1 MSFQVYWRL
10 LLPWNLIEK
19 SVPDTVN
26 MAFTALINTD
36 KIGITMKAAVVTNL
50 SDRALCSKEQTGR
63 ISAML
68 PRLFALSLM
77 TLCLSPSALL
87 AEEPAALVETEADDP
102 NDPLIQAQRS
112 FEHPVKY
119 AIYSAAWYM
128 NSNAG
133 LQIIAHNE
141 GDTAYKLKK
150 VVFADESGSMSNTEI
165 ELDLEIPAH
174 GWADTQLPYVDLLA
188 GNDCVSNTMDDDWKL
203 VEISNYTLNPS
214 VRGLIIEDTRS
225 FRIFQCV
232 RSVQSYW
239 QDGNS
244 EDITMRQQW
253 LMYHFERLPI
263 Y

>member
-1 MSFQVYWRL
+1 M
-10 LLPWNLIEK
+10 IMK
-19 SVPDTVN
+19 T
-26 MAFTALINTD
+26 AFMTYFASH
-36 KIGITMKAAVVTNL
+36 AP
-50 SDRALCSKEQTGR
+50 CSK
-63 ISAML
+63 
-68 PRLFALSLM
+68 RLTSWRTVLLSGLAG
-77 TLCLSPSALL
+77 LCLNAGSAL
-87 AEEPAALVETEADDP
+87 AEEPAALEDAASSS
-102 NDPLIQAQRS
+102 DPLTRAQRS

-141 GDTAYKLKK
+141 GDSTYRLEK
-150 VVFADESGSMSNTEI
+150 VVFANESGAMSDTEI
-165 ELDLEIPAH
+165 QLDLDIPPR
-174 GWADTQLPYVDLLA
+174 GWADTQLPYVDLLS
-188 GNDCVSNTMDDDWKL
+188 GNDCVSNTMDEDWKL

-239 QDGNS
+239 QDADS
-244 EDITMRQQW
+244 EDTVMRQQW

>member
-1 MSFQVYWRL
+1 L
-10 LLPWNLIEK
+10 LLWNLIEK
-19 SVPDTVN
+19 STPGAVN
-26 MAFTALINTD
+26 LVFTAFINMG
-36 KIGITMKAAVVTNL
+36 KIGINMKVAVVTKPNL
-50 SDRALCSKEQTGR
+50 SALCSSEQTGR
-63 ISAML
+63 MSVLM
-68 PRLFALSLM
+68 PSLFALSLM
-77 TLCLSPSALL
+77 TLCLSPSTLL
-87 AEEPAALVETEADDP
+87 AEEPTAPVETEA
-102 NDPLIQAQRS
+102 NDPSDPLTQAQRS

-150 VVFADESGSMSNTEI
+150 VVFADESGTMSNTEI
-165 ELDLEIPAH
+165 ELDLDIPAH
-174 GWADTQLPYVDLLA
+174 GWADTQLDYIDLLS

-239 QDGNS
+239 QDGDS
-244 EDITMRQQW
+244 EDTTMRQQW

>member
-1 MSFQVYWRL
+1 MVF
-10 LLPWNLIEK
+10 
-19 SVPDTVN
+19 TV
-26 MAFTALINTD
+26 LINTGN
-36 KIGITMKAAVVTNL
+36 IGMIMKAAVMTYLNH
-50 SDRALCSKEQTGR
+50 CSTGPHKR
-63 ISAML
+63 N
-68 PRLFALSLM
+68 P
-77 TLCLSPSALL
+77 CSALL
-87 AEEPAALVETEADDP
+87 LPGLLALCVISGGAQAEEPAALESVPDAS
-102 NDPLIQAQRS
+102 DPLTQAQRS

-141 GDTAYKLKK
+141 GDTGYTLEK
-150 VVFADESGSMSNTEI
+150 VVFADESGAMSDTVI
-165 ELDLEIPAH
+165 QLDLEIPAN
-174 GWADTQLPYVDLLA
+174 GWADTQLPYVDLLS
-188 GNDCVSNTMDDDWKL
+188 GNDCVSDTMDEDWKL

-239 QDGNS
+239 QDTTGADES
-244 EDITMRQQW
+244 VMRQQW

>member
-1 MSFQVYWRL
+1 M
-10 LLPWNLIEK
+10 IEK
-19 SVPDTVN
+19 QVSDTVKI
-26 MAFTALINTD
+26 AFTVLFNTG
-36 KIGITMKAAVVTNL
+36 KIGMIMKAAVMTYLNTRPPR
-50 SDRALCSKEQTGR
+50 SEKRDPW
-63 ISAML
+63 SA
-68 PRLFALSLM
+68 
-77 TLCLSPSALL
+77 ALL
-87 AEEPAALVETEADDP
+87 SGLFTACLTTGSAFAEEPAALEGVPDP
-102 NDPLIQAQRS
+102 SDPLTQAQRS

-141 GDTAYKLKK
+141 GNTAYKLEK
-150 VVFADESGSMSNTEI
+150 VVFADESGGMSETEI
-165 ELDLEIPAH
+165 MLDLEIPAN
-174 GWADTQLPYVDLLA
+174 GWADTQLPYVDLLS
-188 GNDCVSNTMDDDWKL
+188 GNDCVSNTMDEDWKL

-239 QDGNS
+239 QDAES
-244 EDITMRQQW
+244 EESVMRQQW

>member
-1 MSFQVYWRL
+1 MVF
-10 LLPWNLIEK
+10 
-19 SVPDTVN
+19 
-26 MAFTALINTD
+26 IND
-36 KIGITMKAAVVTNL
+36 CKIGMIMKTAVMTYSDTNAPCVNRQASWSAVLL
-50 SDRALCSKEQTGR
+50 SG
-63 ISAML
+63 
-68 PRLFALSLM
+68 LFS
-77 TLCLSPSALL
+77 LCLCAGNVA
-87 AEEPAALVETEADDP
+87 AEEPASLEDTADSSS
-102 NDPLIQAQRS
+102 DPLTQAQRS

-141 GDTAYKLKK
+141 GDSAYRLEK
-150 VVFADESGSMSNTEI
+150 VVFADESGSMSDTEI

-174 GWADTQLPYVDLLA
+174 GWADTQLPYVDLLN
-188 GNDCVSNTMDDDWKL
+188 GNECVSNTMDEDWKL

-239 QDGNS
+239 QDADS
-244 EDITMRQQW
+244 QDTVMRQQW